1 MAKKYHISPK
11 TRSPRACTAEEG
23 NCRYGSETSHFNTPQ
38 EALKYEEERLSKI
51 YSSFDTLSSKNKN
64 DFQKTGELRKF
75 SPNAPYSLEKHIAQS
90 AENLKNYTPEQRL
103 ALRSYTGFAAGVVN
117 NILQKDTYEYY
128 NEAPNWKESNSA
140 CDFNSRE
147 EVKSY
152 MEVLDESLA
161 KRQDNSRVLYRGT
174 PIYKSIHEDLEKT
187 LGRKMP
193 MEDTEGLVEGLK
205 KHYQVGKTFE
215 YDTYLS
221 TTSDPEIAAERTENS
236 AGTAKGY
243 YDKEPEKIGIMWELK
258 TNAGLDV
265 TGATNSN
272 YSYERET
279 VLPRETRFKITNV
292 EIAPESYK
300 TTVEDRN
307 NLAIV
312 IQMEEIDENDKPITS
327 TEDHKPKTS
336 VEEVLTKARM

>member
-1 MAKKYHISPK
+1 MTKFHISPK
-11 TRSPRACTAEEG
+11 TRTPRVCTAKDG
-23 NCRYGSETSHFNTPQ
+23 NCRYGSEETHFNSK
-38 EALKYEEERLSKI
+38 EDALKHEEERLAKSF
-51 YSSFDTLSSKNKN
+51 STFDTLSATVKSS
-64 DFQKTGELRKF
+64 FQKSGELRRF
-75 SPNAPYSLEKHIAQS
+75 SPNVPYSLEKHIAQS

-117 NILQKDTYEYY
+117 NVLQKNTYEYY
-128 NEAPNWKESNSA
+128 DNAPNWKESNSA

-147 EVKSY
+147 ELKSY

-161 KRQDNSRVLYRGT
+161 KRQKESRVLYRGT
-174 PIYKSIHEDLEKT
+174 PIYKSIHEDIEKS
-187 LGRKMP
+187 LGRKIP

-205 KHYQVGKTFE
+205 KHYEIGKTFE

-236 AGTAKGY
+236 AGTAQGY

-265 TGATNSN
+265 TGAAGAS
-272 YSYERET
+272 YQYERET

-292 EIAPESYK
+292 EIAPQSYK
-300 TTVEDRN
+300 TAQKDRN

-312 IQMEEIDENDKPITS
+312 IQMEEIDENDQPITS

-336 VEEVLTKARM
+336 VEEVLTKAKM

>member
-1 MAKKYHISPK
+1 MPKFHISPK
-11 TRSPRACTAEEG
+11 TRSPRVCTAEDG
-23 NCRYGSETSHFNTPQ
+23 NCRYGSEEAHFNSK
-38 EALKYEEERLSKI
+38 EDALKYEEEKLAKT
-51 YSSFDTLSSKNKN
+51 YSTFDTLSAKTKNS
-64 DFQKTGELRKF
+64 FQKSGELRRF
-75 SPNAPYSLEKHIAQS
+75 SPGVPYSLEKHVAES
-90 AENLKNYTPEQRL
+90 AENLEKYSPEQRL

-117 NILQKDTYEYY
+117 NVLQQHTYDYY
-128 NEAPNWKESNSA
+128 EHAPNWKESNAA

-147 EVKSY
+147 ELKSY
-152 MEVLDESLA
+152 MEVVDETLA
-161 KRQDNSRVLYRGT
+161 KRQDKSRVLYRGT
-174 PIYKSIHEDLEKT
+174 PIYESIHKDLENT
-187 LGRKMP
+187 LGRKIP

-205 KHYQVGKTFE
+205 KHYEIGKTFE

-258 TNAGLDV
+258 TNSGLDV
-265 TGATNSN
+265 TGAAGAS
-272 YSYERET
+272 YQYERET

-300 TTVEDRN
+300 TAQKDRN

-312 IQMEEIDENDKPITS
+312 IQMEEIDENDQPITS

-336 VEEVLTKARM
+336 VEEVLTKAKM

>member
-1 MAKKYHISPK
+1 MSKFHISPK
-11 TRSPRACTAEEG
+11 TRSPRVCTAKDG
-23 NCRYGSETSHFNTPQ
+23 NCRYGSEEAHFDSK
-38 EALKYEEERLSKI
+38 EAALKHEEEKLAKTFST
-51 YSSFDTLSSKNKN
+51 FDTLSAKTKNN
-64 DFQKTGELRKF
+64 FQTPGELRRF
-75 SPNAPYSLEKHIAQS
+75 SPNVPYNLEKHITQS
-90 AENLKNYTPEQRL
+90 AENLENYTPEQRL

-117 NILQKDTYEYY
+117 SILQKDTYEYY
-128 NEAPNWKESNSA
+128 DEAPNWKESNAA

-152 MEVLDESLA
+152 VEVLDETLA
-161 KRQDNSRVLYRGT
+161 KRQKESRVLYRGT

-187 LGRKMP
+187 LGRKIP

-205 KHYQVGKTFE
+205 QHYKIGKTFE

-221 TTSDPEIAAERTENS
+221 TTSDPEVAAERTENS
-236 AGTAKGY
+236 AGTAQGY

-265 TGATNSN
+265 TGATNN
-272 YSYERET
+272 NFSYERET

-300 TTVEDRN
+300 TTEEDRN

-312 IQMEEIDENDKPITS
+312 IQMEEIDENNEPITS